1 MDTRPALSPASI
13 SELLALAEETR
24 HWGCRILDLRPPPPS
39 AANHLPGSAC
49 LPLGQ
54 AMDFAADLPAHM
66 LPVTDS
72 SLIVFDDE
80 PERARAAAQYL
91 LQRGHDA
98 RYFAGPAKELP
109 LQAGPCRG
117 ALWSPDPYLQEQRAL
132 LPAPALG
139 SVADL
144 GAGNGRNAVFL
155 AALGYRVHLYDRL
168 PDALSLAQDRA
179 RRHGLEDRITIHQIN
194 LTSSARLPEAPFG
207 LVLMVRFHEKTLMRG
222 LRARLRPA
230 GAVFVRTYASESS
243 LDPGAPHAGPRRT
256 RYRLAPEEVQR
267 LFPASEWTFL
277 ARSSAFTRA
286 EGPMIAFLA
295 SPRAD

>member
-1 MDTRPALSPASI
+1 MDTGPALSPASI

-24 HWGCRILDLRPPPPS
+24 HWGCRVLDLRPHPPS
-39 AANHLPGSAC
+39 AANHLPGSAS

-54 AMDFAADLPAHM
+54 AGDFAADLPAHM
-66 LPVTDS
+66 LPVTGS
-72 SLIVFDDE
+72 PLIVFDDE
-80 PERARAAAQYL
+80 PDRARAAAQYL
-91 LQRGHDA
+91 VRRGHDA
-98 RYFAGPAKELP
+98 RYFAGSAEELP
-109 LQAGPCRG
+109 LRAGPCLG
-117 ALWSPDPYLQEQRAL
+117 ALWSPDPYLKEQREL
-132 LPAPALG
+132 LPAPGLG

-179 RRHGLEDRITIHQIN
+179 RRHGLEERITIHQIN
-194 LTSSARLPEAPFG
+194 LTDCARLPEAPFG

-222 LRARLRPA
+222 LRALLKPA

-243 LDPGAPHAGPRRT
+243 LGPGAARAGPRRA
-256 RYRLAPEEVQR
+256 RHCLASEEVQQ
-267 LFPASEWTFL
+267 LFPVREWSFL
-277 ARSSAFTRA
+277 ARA